1 MSFNFTCAPR
11 TIFGEG
17 ALETAAPYIADFG
30 KKALIVTGKI
40 ITKTGLAAK
49 VQDVLSV
56 RGISSVIFNDLP
68 GEPDDKMIDAALS
81 VFKSEKCDFIIGLG
95 GGTPLDT
102 AKAVAAIA
110 VLPGKLSDFAGKEMS
125 GDFAPLVL
133 IPTTAGTGSEATKFF
148 VYTDTA
154 TDAKLLMKGDALLP
168 KLAVIDWTYTI
179 SSPVSITVATGM
191 DALTHA
197 VEAYTSKKSNP
208 VTDIYCLDAIKQI
221 FKYLPLAAKDG
232 NDKTAREQMALAA
245 YEAGV
250 CINNSSVTLVHGMSR
265 PIGAGKTTVFNL
277 VSGFYVPSEGSIV
290 FDGQKLNGLR
300 PHKIADLHIGR
311 TFQNIRLW
319 SDMTVLDN
327 ICIAQHSRLG
337 FDLKD
342 VFLRTKNYRAREK
355 EIHEKAWALLDKFS
369 LADSA
374 LDYPK
379 NLPYGI
385 QRRVEIARALSLEP
399 KLLLL
404 DEPAAGLST
413 SDLDGLISY
422 IRWIH
427 DTFGV
432 TIWMIEHQMQVV
444 TSLCD
449 HIKVINFGKELAE
462 GTPAEIQGNQT
473 VIDAY
478 LGNAEIDEEL
488 KNFKAPFNH

>member
-56 RGISSVIFNDLP
+56 RGISSVVFNDLP

-102 AKAVAAIA
+102 AKAVAAMA
-110 VLPGKLSDFAGKEMS
+110 VLPGKLSDYTGKEMS

-168 KLAVIDWTYTI
+168 KLAVIDYTYTI

-197 VEAYTSKKSNP
+197 VEAYTSKKANP
-208 VTDIYCLDAIKQI
+208 VTDIYCLDAIKRI
-221 FKYLPLAAKDG
+221 FKYLPVAAKDG
-232 NDKTAREQMALAA
+232 NDRTAREQMALAA

-265 PIGAGKTTVFNL
+265 PIGALFHVPHGISNAMLITECLRFALDGEGAEERFAKIALEIGEAEKSDSTSAASKKFLDALERLTKTL
-277 VSGFYVPSEGSIV
+277 SVPS
-290 FDGQKLNGLR
+290 LR
-300 PHKIADLHIGR
+300 
-311 TFQNIRLW
+311 
-319 SDMTVLDN
+319 
-327 ICIAQHSRLG
+327 
-337 FDLKD
+337 
-342 VFLRTKNYRAREK
+342 E
-355 EIHEKAWALLDKFS
+355 
-369 LADSA
+369 
-374 LDYPK
+374 
-379 NLPYGI
+379 YGI
-385 QRRVEIARALSLEP
+385 DLEKFAAVEEKMASDALASGSPGFTRKAISKEDIIAIYDRL
-399 KLLLL
+399 
-404 DEPAAGLST
+404 
-413 SDLDGLISY
+413 
-422 IRWIH
+422 R
-427 DTFGV
+427 
-432 TIWMIEHQMQVV
+432 
-444 TSLCD
+444 
-449 HIKVINFGKELAE
+449 LA
-462 GTPAEIQGNQT
+462 
-473 VIDAY
+473 
-478 LGNAEIDEEL
+478 
-488 KNFKAPFNH
+488 

>member
-17 ALETAAPYIADFG
+17 ALEIAAPYIADFG

-56 RGISSVIFNDLP
+56 RGISSVVFNDLP

-102 AKAVAAIA
+102 AKAVAAMA
-110 VLPGKLSDFAGKEMS
+110 VLPGKLSDYTGKEMS

-197 VEAYTSKKSNP
+197 VEAYTSKKANP
-208 VTDIYCLDAIKQI
+208 VTDIYCLDAIKRI
-221 FKYLPLAAKDG
+221 FKYLPAAAKDG
-232 NDKTAREQMALAA
+232 NDRTAREQMALAA

-265 PIGAGKTTVFNL
+265 PIGALFHVPHGISNAMLITECLRFALDGEGAEERFAKIALEIGEAEKSDSTSAASKKFLDALERLTKTL
-277 VSGFYVPSEGSIV
+277 SVPS
-290 FDGQKLNGLR
+290 LR
-300 PHKIADLHIGR
+300 
-311 TFQNIRLW
+311 
-319 SDMTVLDN
+319 
-327 ICIAQHSRLG
+327 
-337 FDLKD
+337 
-342 VFLRTKNYRAREK
+342 E
-355 EIHEKAWALLDKFS
+355 
-369 LADSA
+369 
-374 LDYPK
+374 
-379 NLPYGI
+379 YGI
-385 QRRVEIARALSLEP
+385 DLEKFEASEEKMASDALASGSPANTRKAVSKDDIIAIYDRL
-399 KLLLL
+399 
-404 DEPAAGLST
+404 
-413 SDLDGLISY
+413 
-422 IRWIH
+422 R
-427 DTFGV
+427 
-432 TIWMIEHQMQVV
+432 
-444 TSLCD
+444 
-449 HIKVINFGKELAE
+449 LA
-462 GTPAEIQGNQT
+462 
-473 VIDAY
+473 
-478 LGNAEIDEEL
+478 
-488 KNFKAPFNH
+488 

>member
-17 ALETAAPYIADFG
+17 ALETAAPYIVDFG

-56 RGISSVIFNDLP
+56 RGISSVVFNDLP

-102 AKAVAAIA
+102 AKAVAAMA
-110 VLPGKLSDFAGKEMS
+110 VLPGKLSDYTGKEMS

-168 KLAVIDWTYTI
+168 KLAVIDFTYTI

-197 VEAYTSKKSNP
+197 VEAYTSKKANP
-208 VTDIYCLDAIKQI
+208 VTDIYCLDAIKRI
-221 FKYLPLAAKDG
+221 FKYLPAAAKDG
-232 NDKTAREQMALAA
+232 NDRTAREQMSLAA

-265 PIGAGKTTVFNL
+265 PIGALFHVPHGISNAMLITECLRFALDGEGAEERFAKIALEIGEAEKSDSTSAASKKFLDALERLTKTL
-277 VSGFYVPSEGSIV
+277 SVPS
-290 FDGQKLNGLR
+290 LR
-300 PHKIADLHIGR
+300 
-311 TFQNIRLW
+311 
-319 SDMTVLDN
+319 
-327 ICIAQHSRLG
+327 
-337 FDLKD
+337 
-342 VFLRTKNYRAREK
+342 E
-355 EIHEKAWALLDKFS
+355 
-369 LADSA
+369 
-374 LDYPK
+374 
-379 NLPYGI
+379 YGI
-385 QRRVEIARALSLEP
+385 DLEKFAAVEEKMASDALASGSPANTRKAISKEDIIAIYDRL
-399 KLLLL
+399 
-404 DEPAAGLST
+404 
-413 SDLDGLISY
+413 
-422 IRWIH
+422 R
-427 DTFGV
+427 
-432 TIWMIEHQMQVV
+432 
-444 TSLCD
+444 
-449 HIKVINFGKELAE
+449 LA
-462 GTPAEIQGNQT
+462 
-473 VIDAY
+473 
-478 LGNAEIDEEL
+478 
-488 KNFKAPFNH
+488 

>member
-68 GEPDDKMIDAALS
+68 GEPDDKMIDAALY

-102 AKAVAAIA
+102 AKAVAAMA

-197 VEAYTSKKSNP
+197 VEAYTSKKANP
-208 VTDIYCLDAIKQI
+208 ITDIYCLDAIKRI
-221 FKYLPLAAKDG
+221 FKYLPAAAKDG
-232 NDKTAREQMALAA
+232 NDRTAREQMALAA

-265 PIGAGKTTVFNL
+265 PIGALFHVPHGISNAMLITECLRFALDGEGAEERFAKIALEIGEAEKSDSTSAASKKFLDALERLTKTL
-277 VSGFYVPSEGSIV
+277 SVPS
-290 FDGQKLNGLR
+290 LR
-300 PHKIADLHIGR
+300 
-311 TFQNIRLW
+311 
-319 SDMTVLDN
+319 
-327 ICIAQHSRLG
+327 
-337 FDLKD
+337 
-342 VFLRTKNYRAREK
+342 E
-355 EIHEKAWALLDKFS
+355 
-369 LADSA
+369 
-374 LDYPK
+374 
-379 NLPYGI
+379 YGI
-385 QRRVEIARALSLEP
+385 DLEKFAAVEEKMASDALASGSPANTRKAISKEDIIAIYDRL
-399 KLLLL
+399 
-404 DEPAAGLST
+404 
-413 SDLDGLISY
+413 
-422 IRWIH
+422 R
-427 DTFGV
+427 
-432 TIWMIEHQMQVV
+432 
-444 TSLCD
+444 
-449 HIKVINFGKELAE
+449 LA
-462 GTPAEIQGNQT
+462 
-473 VIDAY
+473 
-478 LGNAEIDEEL
+478 
-488 KNFKAPFNH
+488 

>member
-56 RGISSVIFNDLP
+56 RGISSVVFNDLP

-102 AKAVAAIA
+102 AKAVAAMA
-110 VLPGKLSDFAGKEMS
+110 VLPGKLSDYAGKEMS

-168 KLAVIDWTYTI
+168 KLAVIDFTYTI

-197 VEAYTSKKSNP
+197 VEAYTSKKANP
-208 VTDIYCLDAIKQI
+208 VTDIYCLDAIKRI
-221 FKYLPLAAKDG
+221 FKYLPAAAKDG
-232 NDKTAREQMALAA
+232 NDRTAREQMALAA

-265 PIGAGKTTVFNL
+265 PIGALFHVPHGISNAMLITECLRFALDGEGAEERFAKIALEIGEAEKSDSTSAASKKFLDALERLTKTL
-277 VSGFYVPSEGSIV
+277 SVPS
-290 FDGQKLNGLR
+290 LR
-300 PHKIADLHIGR
+300 
-311 TFQNIRLW
+311 
-319 SDMTVLDN
+319 
-327 ICIAQHSRLG
+327 
-337 FDLKD
+337 
-342 VFLRTKNYRAREK
+342 E
-355 EIHEKAWALLDKFS
+355 
-369 LADSA
+369 
-374 LDYPK
+374 
-379 NLPYGI
+379 YGI
-385 QRRVEIARALSLEP
+385 DLEKFAAVEEKMASDALASGSPANTRKAISKEDIIAIYDRL
-399 KLLLL
+399 
-404 DEPAAGLST
+404 
-413 SDLDGLISY
+413 
-422 IRWIH
+422 R
-427 DTFGV
+427 
-432 TIWMIEHQMQVV
+432 
-444 TSLCD
+444 
-449 HIKVINFGKELAE
+449 LA
-462 GTPAEIQGNQT
+462 
-473 VIDAY
+473 
-478 LGNAEIDEEL
+478 
-488 KNFKAPFNH
+488 

>member
-56 RGISSVIFNDLP
+56 RGISSVVFNDLP

-102 AKAVAAIA
+102 AKAVAAMA
-110 VLPGKLSDFAGKEMS
+110 VLPGKLSDYAGKEMS

-168 KLAVIDWTYTI
+168 ELAVIDYTYTI

-197 VEAYTSKKSNP
+197 VEAYTSKKANP
-208 VTDIYCLDAIKQI
+208 VTDIYCLDAIKRI
-221 FKYLPLAAKDG
+221 FKYLPAAAKDG
-232 NDKTAREQMALAA
+232 NDRTAREQMALAA

-265 PIGAGKTTVFNL
+265 PIGALFHVPHGISNAMLITECLRFALDGEGAEERFAKIALEIGEAEKSDSTSAASKKFLDALERLTKTL
-277 VSGFYVPSEGSIV
+277 SVPS
-290 FDGQKLNGLR
+290 LR
-300 PHKIADLHIGR
+300 
-311 TFQNIRLW
+311 
-319 SDMTVLDN
+319 
-327 ICIAQHSRLG
+327 
-337 FDLKD
+337 
-342 VFLRTKNYRAREK
+342 E
-355 EIHEKAWALLDKFS
+355 
-369 LADSA
+369 
-374 LDYPK
+374 
-379 NLPYGI
+379 YGI
-385 QRRVEIARALSLEP
+385 DLEKFAAVEEKMASDALASGSPANTRKAISKEDIIAIYDRL
-399 KLLLL
+399 
-404 DEPAAGLST
+404 
-413 SDLDGLISY
+413 
-422 IRWIH
+422 R
-427 DTFGV
+427 
-432 TIWMIEHQMQVV
+432 
-444 TSLCD
+444 
-449 HIKVINFGKELAE
+449 LA
-462 GTPAEIQGNQT
+462 
-473 VIDAY
+473 
-478 LGNAEIDEEL
+478 
-488 KNFKAPFNH
+488 

>member
-56 RGISSVIFNDLP
+56 RGISSVVFNDLP

-102 AKAVAAIA
+102 AKAVAAMA
-110 VLPGKLSDFAGKEMS
+110 VLPGKLSDYAGKEMS

-168 KLAVIDWTYTI
+168 KLAVIDYTYTI

-197 VEAYTSKKSNP
+197 VEAYTSKKANP
-208 VTDIYCLDAIKQI
+208 VTDIYCLDAIKRI
-221 FKYLPLAAKDG
+221 FKYLPAAAKDG
-232 NDKTAREQMALAA
+232 NDRTAREQMALAA

-265 PIGAGKTTVFNL
+265 PIGALFHVPHGISNAMLITECLRFALDGEGAEERFAKIALEIGEAEKSDSTSAASKKFLDALERLTKTL
-277 VSGFYVPSEGSIV
+277 SVPS
-290 FDGQKLNGLR
+290 LR
-300 PHKIADLHIGR
+300 
-311 TFQNIRLW
+311 
-319 SDMTVLDN
+319 
-327 ICIAQHSRLG
+327 
-337 FDLKD
+337 
-342 VFLRTKNYRAREK
+342 E
-355 EIHEKAWALLDKFS
+355 
-369 LADSA
+369 
-374 LDYPK
+374 
-379 NLPYGI
+379 YGI
-385 QRRVEIARALSLEP
+385 DLEKFAAVEEKMASDALASGSPANTRKAISKEDIIAIYDRL
-399 KLLLL
+399 
-404 DEPAAGLST
+404 
-413 SDLDGLISY
+413 
-422 IRWIH
+422 R
-427 DTFGV
+427 
-432 TIWMIEHQMQVV
+432 
-444 TSLCD
+444 
-449 HIKVINFGKELAE
+449 LA
-462 GTPAEIQGNQT
+462 
-473 VIDAY
+473 
-478 LGNAEIDEEL
+478 
-488 KNFKAPFNH
+488 

>member
-68 GEPDDKMIDAALS
+68 GEPDDKMIDAALY

-102 AKAVAAIA
+102 AKAVAAMA

-148 VYTDTA
+148 VYTDTV

-197 VEAYTSKKSNP
+197 VEAYTSKKANP
-208 VTDIYCLDAIKQI
+208 ITDIYCLDAIKRI
-221 FKYLPLAAKDG
+221 FKYLPAAAKDG
-232 NDKTAREQMALAA
+232 NDRTAREQMALAA

-265 PIGAGKTTVFNL
+265 PIGALFHVPHGISNAMLITECLRFALDGEGAEERFAKIAEEIGEAEKTDSSSCASKKFLGALERLTKTL
-277 VSGFYVPSEGSIV
+277 EVPS
-290 FDGQKLNGLR
+290 LR
-300 PHKIADLHIGR
+300 
-311 TFQNIRLW
+311 
-319 SDMTVLDN
+319 
-327 ICIAQHSRLG
+327 
-337 FDLKD
+337 
-342 VFLRTKNYRAREK
+342 E
-355 EIHEKAWALLDKFS
+355 
-369 LADSA
+369 
-374 LDYPK
+374 
-379 NLPYGI
+379 YGI
-385 QRRVEIARALSLEP
+385 DLEKFAVSEEKMASDALASGSPANTRKAVIKEDIIAIYDRL
-399 KLLLL
+399 
-404 DEPAAGLST
+404 
-413 SDLDGLISY
+413 
-422 IRWIH
+422 R
-427 DTFGV
+427 
-432 TIWMIEHQMQVV
+432 
-444 TSLCD
+444 
-449 HIKVINFGKELAE
+449 LA
-462 GTPAEIQGNQT
+462 
-473 VIDAY
+473 
-478 LGNAEIDEEL
+478 
-488 KNFKAPFNH
+488 

>member
-56 RGISSVIFNDLP
+56 RGISSVVFNDLP

-102 AKAVAAIA
+102 AKAVAAMA
-110 VLPGKLSDFAGKEMS
+110 VLPGKLSDYTGKEMS

-168 KLAVIDWTYTI
+168 KLAVIDYTYTI

-197 VEAYTSKKSNP
+197 VEAYTSKKANP
-208 VTDIYCLDAIKQI
+208 VTDIYCLDAIKRI
-221 FKYLPLAAKDG
+221 FKYLPVAAKDG
-232 NDKTAREQMALAA
+232 NDRTAREQMALAA

-265 PIGAGKTTVFNL
+265 PIGALFHVPHGISNAMLITECLRFALDGEGAEERFAKIALEIGEAEKSDSTSAASKKFLDALERLTKTL
-277 VSGFYVPSEGSIV
+277 SVPS
-290 FDGQKLNGLR
+290 LR
-300 PHKIADLHIGR
+300 
-311 TFQNIRLW
+311 
-319 SDMTVLDN
+319 
-327 ICIAQHSRLG
+327 
-337 FDLKD
+337 
-342 VFLRTKNYRAREK
+342 E
-355 EIHEKAWALLDKFS
+355 
-369 LADSA
+369 
-374 LDYPK
+374 
-379 NLPYGI
+379 YGI
-385 QRRVEIARALSLEP
+385 DLEKFAAVEEKMASDALASGSPANTRKAISKEDIIAIYDRL
-399 KLLLL
+399 
-404 DEPAAGLST
+404 
-413 SDLDGLISY
+413 
-422 IRWIH
+422 R
-427 DTFGV
+427 
-432 TIWMIEHQMQVV
+432 
-444 TSLCD
+444 
-449 HIKVINFGKELAE
+449 LA
-462 GTPAEIQGNQT
+462 
-473 VIDAY
+473 
-478 LGNAEIDEEL
+478 
-488 KNFKAPFNH
+488 

>member
-17 ALETAAPYIADFG
+17 ALEIAAPYIADFG

-56 RGISSVIFNDLP
+56 RGISSVVFNDLP

-102 AKAVAAIA
+102 AKAVAAMA
-110 VLPGKLSDFAGKEMS
+110 VLPGKLSDYAGKEMS

-168 KLAVIDWTYTI
+168 KLAVIDFTYTI

-197 VEAYTSKKSNP
+197 VEAYTSKKANP
-208 VTDIYCLDAIKQI
+208 VTDIYCLDAIKRI

-265 PIGAGKTTVFNL
+265 PIGALFHVPHGISNAMLITECLRFALDGEGAEERFAKIALEIGEAEKSDSTSAASKKFLDALERLTKTL
-277 VSGFYVPSEGSIV
+277 SVPS
-290 FDGQKLNGLR
+290 LR
-300 PHKIADLHIGR
+300 
-311 TFQNIRLW
+311 
-319 SDMTVLDN
+319 
-327 ICIAQHSRLG
+327 
-337 FDLKD
+337 
-342 VFLRTKNYRAREK
+342 E
-355 EIHEKAWALLDKFS
+355 
-369 LADSA
+369 
-374 LDYPK
+374 
-379 NLPYGI
+379 YGI
-385 QRRVEIARALSLEP
+385 DLEKFEASEEKMASDALASGSPANTRKAISKEDIIAIYDRL
-399 KLLLL
+399 
-404 DEPAAGLST
+404 
-413 SDLDGLISY
+413 
-422 IRWIH
+422 R
-427 DTFGV
+427 
-432 TIWMIEHQMQVV
+432 
-444 TSLCD
+444 
-449 HIKVINFGKELAE
+449 LA
-462 GTPAEIQGNQT
+462 
-473 VIDAY
+473 
-478 LGNAEIDEEL
+478 
-488 KNFKAPFNH
+488 

>member
-17 ALETAAPYIADFG
+17 SLETAAPYIADFG

-56 RGISSVIFNDLP
+56 RGISSVVFNDLP

-102 AKAVAAIA
+102 AKAVAAMA
-110 VLPGKLSDFAGKEMS
+110 VLPGKLSDYTGKEMS

-168 KLAVIDWTYTI
+168 KLAVIDYTYTI

-197 VEAYTSKKSNP
+197 VEAYTSKKANP
-208 VTDIYCLDAIKQI
+208 VTDIYCLDAIKRI
-221 FKYLPLAAKDG
+221 FKYLPVAAKDG
-232 NDKTAREQMALAA
+232 NDRNAREQMALAA

-265 PIGAGKTTVFNL
+265 PIGALFHVPHGISNAMLITECLRFALDGEGAEERFAKIALEIGEAEKSDSTSAASKKFLDALERLTKTL
-277 VSGFYVPSEGSIV
+277 SVPS
-290 FDGQKLNGLR
+290 LR
-300 PHKIADLHIGR
+300 
-311 TFQNIRLW
+311 
-319 SDMTVLDN
+319 
-327 ICIAQHSRLG
+327 
-337 FDLKD
+337 
-342 VFLRTKNYRAREK
+342 E
-355 EIHEKAWALLDKFS
+355 
-369 LADSA
+369 
-374 LDYPK
+374 
-379 NLPYGI
+379 YGI
-385 QRRVEIARALSLEP
+385 DLEKFAAVEEKMASDALASGSPANTRKAISKEDIIAIYDRL
-399 KLLLL
+399 
-404 DEPAAGLST
+404 
-413 SDLDGLISY
+413 
-422 IRWIH
+422 R
-427 DTFGV
+427 
-432 TIWMIEHQMQVV
+432 
-444 TSLCD
+444 
-449 HIKVINFGKELAE
+449 LA
-462 GTPAEIQGNQT
+462 
-473 VIDAY
+473 
-478 LGNAEIDEEL
+478 
-488 KNFKAPFNH
+488 